1 MAQKKN
7 KLPTWGLES
16 GTIEEHY
23 ADLKRWESS
32 LTDEQW
38 EQLLRQGEKDICKI
52 AAESKRKFP
61 RLNRKRAA

>member
-7 KLPTWGLES
+7 KLPTWGLDK
-16 GTIEEHY
+16 GTVEEHY

-38 EQLLRQGEKDICKI
+38 EQLLREGEKDLRKI
-52 AAESKRKFP
+52 EAESRRRFP
-61 RLNRKRAA
+61 RLRRQRAA